1 MRFETFSDSSCV
13 VQGCFATSLGPVYVT
28 QGSTTVL
35 LKDADE
41 DSVEF
46 NPAEC
51 EELWPALKAF
61 AETGDIRNADYGPR
75 IPPLP
80 VKPCE
85 GGTGYGAN
93 FLSEGDSPCHAGISQ
108 DAGSEF
114 VNLRTSET
122 PGAEITLDQDTAE
135 RLALVLLRFART
147 GRIEE
152 KQATKDVAE
161 TVDPAV
167 DQN

>member
-1 MRFETFSDSSCV
+1 MRFETPLDSSRT
-13 VQGCFATSLGPVYVT
+13 VQGAFATSKGPVYIT
-28 QGSTTVL
+28 QGLSTVFL
-35 LKDADE
+35 GDAD
-41 DSVEF
+41 DDDDCCEF
-46 NPAEC
+46 NRIEC

-93 FLSEGDSPCHAGISQ
+93 FLSEGESPCHAGISQ
-108 DAGSEF
+108 EAGSEF
-114 VNLRTSET
+114 VNLRTSAYPE
-122 PGAEITLDQDTAE
+122 ADITLDRDTAE

-152 KQATKDVAE
+152 KQVEDVAKPE
-161 TVDPAV
+161 
-167 DQN
+167 